1 MNLQN
6 YYWYFESAL
15 PSRLC
20 DDIVK
25 YGLEH
30 QDVVAVTQGD
40 KDLKNIQRKR
50 KSNIVWMSDK
60 WIYKEIQPYVQTAN
74 ENAGWNN
81 QWDWTESCQFTKYN
95 LGQYYGWHIDSFDKP
110 SDSDDPIQKG
120 KIRKLSMTISL
131 NDGTEYD
138 GGQLQFDYK
147 NVSFDEWTN
156 EKIESSKV
164 ACHQIFKKGSIV
176 VFPSYLWHRV
186 TPVTRGTR
194 YSLVAWNW
202 GWPFK

>member
-1 MNLQN
+1 MNLQH

-25 YGLEH
+25 YGLEQ
-30 QDVVAVTQGD
+30 QDIVAVTKGD
-40 KDLKNIQRKR
+40 NDLKNIQRKR
-50 KSNIVWMSDK
+50 KSNIVWMDER
-60 WIYKEIQPYVQTAN
+60 WIYKEIHPYVQDAN
-74 ENAGWNN
+74 QRAGWNY
-81 QWDWTESCQFTKYN
+81 QWDWTESCQFTKYK
-95 LGQYYGWHIDSFDKP
+95 LGQYYGWHTDSFNEPDN
-110 SDSDDPIQKG
+110 SDVPHQKG

-131 NDGTEYD
+131 NDGKEYD

-147 NVSFDEWTN
+147 NVSPDEWTD
-156 EKIESSKV
+156 EKIQSSKV
-164 ACHQIFKKGSIV
+164 AAHQLFKKGSIV

-186 TPVTRGTR
+186 APVTRGIR

-202 GWPFK
+202 GWPFQ

>member
-20 DDIVK
+20 DDIIK

-60 WIYKEIQPYVQTAN
+60 CIYKYIKPYVQTAN
-74 ENAGWNN
+74 ENAGWNY

-95 LGQYYGWHIDSFDKP
+95 LGQYYGWHTDSFDKP
-110 SDSDDPIQKG
+110 NDSDDPIQKG

-131 NDGTEYD
+131 ND
-138 GGQLQFDYK
+138 
-147 NVSFDEWTN
+147 
-156 EKIESSKV
+156 
-164 ACHQIFKKGSIV
+164 
-176 VFPSYLWHRV
+176 
-186 TPVTRGTR
+186 
-194 YSLVAWNW
+194 
-202 GWPFK
+202 

>member
-74 ENAGWNN
+74 ENAGWNY

-95 LGQYYGWHIDSFDKP
+95 IGQYYGWHIDSFDKP
-110 SDSDDPIQKG
+110 NDGDDPIQKG

-156 EKIESSKV
+156 EKIESSK
-164 ACHQIFKKGSIV
+164 
-176 VFPSYLWHRV
+176 
-186 TPVTRGTR
+186 
-194 YSLVAWNW
+194 SLVIKFLKKVPLLFSLHIF
-202 GWPFK
+202 GIE